1 LGYIYNSFVRR
12 KPVNL
17 RIPGPT
23 PCPENVLKAMSK
35 QMINHR
41 GPEFKRIIESE
52 TAMLKEIYQTKS
64 NVFMLTCSGTGSM
77 EAAIVNFLSPGEKV
91 LALSIGAFGDRFAT
105 IAEIYGADVTRLSFE
120 WGQAVDPEA
129 VKKALD
135 ADPKIKTVLVTHNET
150 STAVTNDLA
159 TIGKLVKEYDKL
171 LLVDAISSLGCIDL
185 QTDAWGCDV
194 VVSGSQKG
202 WMVPPGLAFI
212 SVSDRAWK
220 AHAESKM
227 PRFYFD
233 VSRARDLL
241 EKGQTPWT
249 PAVSIFFA
257 LEVALKTMMDEGIA
271 NVFAR
276 HSRMGRKT
284 REGVKSLGLKLFAN
298 ESAASNTITAI
309 VSPDGLDANE
319 IRKVMLEKYNVVLA
333 GGQAKLAGKI
343 FRIGHLGY
351 VTDSDLDD
359 VLAKLPQALS
369 KLGYKLPA

>member
-1 LGYIYNSFVRR
+1 
-12 KPVNL
+12 
-17 RIPGPT
+17 
-23 PCPENVLKAMSK
+23 M
-35 QMINHR
+35 
-41 GPEFKRIIESE
+41 
-52 TAMLKEIYQTKS
+52 
-64 NVFMLTCSGTGSM
+64 
-77 EAAIVNFLSPGEKV
+77 NFLSPGEKV
-91 LALSIGAFGDRFAT
+91 LSLSIGAFGDRFAT
-105 IAEIYGADVTRLSFE
+105 ISEIYGADVTRVTFE
-120 WGQAVDPEA
+120 WGQAVDPDA

-135 ADPKIKTVLVTHNET
+135 TDPRIKSVLVTHNET

-159 TIGKLVKEYDKL
+159 AIGKLAKEYDKL

-212 SVSDRAWK
+212 SVNDRAWK

-233 VSRARDLL
+233 VSRAKDLL

-249 PAVSIFFA
+249 PAVSIFYA
-257 LEVALKTMMDEGIA
+257 LEVALDMMMEEGMENI
-271 NVFAR
+271 FKRHAR
-276 HSRMGRKT
+276 LGQKT

-298 ESAASNTITAI
+298 EAFASNTITG
-309 VSPDGLDANE
+309 VTSPDGIDANK
-319 IRKVMLEKYNVVLA
+319 IREVMREEHSVVLA

-351 VTDSDLDD
+351 VTDADIDD
-359 VLAKLPQALS
+359 VFVQLRQALP
-369 KLGYKLPA
+369 KVGYKLPS